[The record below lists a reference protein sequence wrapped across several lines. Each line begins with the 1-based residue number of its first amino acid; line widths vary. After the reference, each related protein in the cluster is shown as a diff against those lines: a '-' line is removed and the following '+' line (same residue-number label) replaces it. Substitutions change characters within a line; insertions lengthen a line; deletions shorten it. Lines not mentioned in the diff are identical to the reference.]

1 MTEIKAVR
9 EITDGSFASDVLAAP
24 GPVLVDFTASWC
36 GPCKALA
43 PILEDLAQ
51 ENAGKVTVVKL
62 DVDANPETAVRFGI
76 RSVPTLFLFK
86 DGEPVSSQ
94 VGLLPK
100 ARLQAWIDDTI

>member
-1 MTEIKAVR
+1 MAETKAVR
-9 EITDGSFASDVLAAP
+9 ETTDRTFADDVLTAA

-43 PILEDLAQ
+43 PILETLAE
-51 ENAGKVTVVKL
+51 ENAGKVRVLKL
-62 DVDANPETAVRFGI
+62 DVDANPETALRYNI

-86 DGEPVSSQ
+86 GGEPVGSQ

-100 ARLQAWIDDTI
+100 ARLQAWIDQAA